1 MNINATLI
9 IQLLSFLVL
18 VWLLGKYLYKPLTEF
33 LDKRAEQVQQIIDE
47 AKDDQRESRE
57 NLSESNARLDEV
69 RGEILQLKAEADKQA
84 DYHRRQIVDE
94 AKKEAE
100 HIVARSKEE
109 IEKQAREAREEIKKQ
124 VGNLSVDIAGKI
136 IEKELSAKDHE
147 HIIRNAIE
155 QIKKN

>member
-9 IQLLSFLVL
+9 IQLGSFLVL

-33 LDKRAEQVQQIIDE
+33 LDTRADQVRQIIDE
-47 AKDDQRESRE
+47 AKDDQQKSRE
-57 NLSESNARLDEV
+57 NLSESKARLDEV
-69 RGEILQLKAEADKQA
+69 RDEILQLKAEADKQA

-136 IEKELSAKDHE
+136 IEKELNAKDHE

>member
-9 IQLLSFLVL
+9 IQLGSFLVL

-33 LDKRAEQVQQIIDE
+33 LDKRADQVRQIIDE
-47 AKDDQRESRE
+47 AKDDQQKSRE
-57 NLSESNARLDEV
+57 NLSESKARLDEV
-69 RGEILQLKAEADKQA
+69 RDEILQLKAEADKQA

-136 IEKELSAKDHE
+136 IEKELNAKDHE

>member
-9 IQLLSFLVL
+9 IQLGSFLVL

-33 LDKRAEQVQQIIDE
+33 LDKRAGQVRQIIDE
-47 AKDDQRESRE
+47 AKDDQQKSRE
-57 NLSESNARLDEV
+57 NLSESKARLDEV
-69 RGEILQLKAEADKQA
+69 RDEILQLKAEADKQA

-136 IEKELSAKDHE
+136 IEKELNAKNHE